1 MLPLNLLDFRHTR
14 KPTIHDARKTKQLER
29 KQTLRQTQACRT
41 TLSVICSR
49 ERDVIAVNR
58 VAQDKVLRLGR
69 AVLNFHAHTKKEEQK
84 CIERLAKKRL
94 KALKS

>member
-1 MLPLNLLDFRHTR
+1 MTP
-14 KPTIHDARKTKQLER
+14 ARPNNWRGNKRCAKCKHVEQLSVLSVRVEG
-29 KQTLRQTQACRT
+29 
-41 TLSVICSR
+41 TLS
-49 ERDVIAVNR
+49 EVNR